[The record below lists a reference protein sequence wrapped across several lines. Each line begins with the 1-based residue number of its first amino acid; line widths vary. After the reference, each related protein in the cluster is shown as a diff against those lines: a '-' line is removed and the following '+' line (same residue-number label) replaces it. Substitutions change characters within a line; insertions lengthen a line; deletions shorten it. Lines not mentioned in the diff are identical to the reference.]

1 MAEAYYNTET
11 KQRFI
16 DSIEVEKYPPRWWER
31 LFEKSAIIENSKG
44 LDLFDFSVSDLLDF
58 YKYLSLGNIA
68 SLIVY
73 NTNLVKYGEWALSQ
87 NLIADNQIHF
97 SEIKV
102 ELLSTCLNKVRLDNS
117 ILTLEGLKAAKFYNR
132 QDAFIIWCL
141 FEGIKGK
148 NYDEILGVKLSDINK
163 DNNEITLCSGR
174 TIKVSPDFIYVAIEA
189 DAEDEYMGLT
199 GHNRVTKLV
208 PTEFVFKPKSNSRN
222 IDMPRSV
229 YSTIERVTKVTDGLN
244 PEHSAKAIRDSGFI
258 HYLNQRAKNLNTTVR
273 LMMYADL
280 LNHTDSCKDIV
291 EKYQFNMSTLKRWLM
306 TYEDY
311 LN

>member
-1 MAEAYYNTET
+1 MAEAYYNAEI

-16 DSIEVEKYPPRWWER
+16 DNIEVEKYPPRWWER
-31 LFEKSAIIENSKG
+31 LFEKSAVIENAKD

-117 ILTLEGLKAAKFYNR
+117 ILTLEGLKGAKFYNR

-148 NYDEILGVKLSDINK
+148 NYDEILNIRLSDINK
-163 DNNEITLCSGR
+163 DSNEVTLCSGR

-199 GHNRVTKLV
+199 GGNRVTKLV
-208 PTEFVFKPKSNSRN
+208 PSEFVFKPKSNSRN
-222 IDMPRSV
+222 IDMPRAV

-258 HYLNQRAKNLNTTVR
+258 HYLNKRANDLNTTVR
-273 LMMYADL
+273 LMMYAEL
-280 LNHTDSCKDIV
+280 LNHTGSCNDIIA
-291 EKYQFNMSTLKRWLM
+291 KYQFNMSTLKRWLM

-311 LN
+311 LK